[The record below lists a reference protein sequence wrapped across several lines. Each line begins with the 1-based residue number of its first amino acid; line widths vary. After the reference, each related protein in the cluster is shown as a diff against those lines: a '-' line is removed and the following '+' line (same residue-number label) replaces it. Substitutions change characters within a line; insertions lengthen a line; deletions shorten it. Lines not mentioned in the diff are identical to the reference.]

1 MLTESRRRDVSTWLG
16 QTRATPRSLTPTAD
30 LRLNSQRLNRSSHL
44 RMAADGQRLK
54 RRGSRHPAALKSN
67 HRARNNQTGWELDWD
82 CSYSH
87 PPTPPTWQQSS
98 NRTALSASEQEEE
111 NRFSFFTVRFS
122 LRLIARRSKLCLI
135 PQCNT
140 ECRSCDLGMSVTGQM
155 SFFKVKSSQ
164 NTEQQLSWH
173 DFNSEAKDLLR
184 KKYLSFLWDSHA
196 PRWQQQTDP
205 VSCCFK
211 DSVRAAFQVERK
223 SRWQWMTYEVQRPTF
238 TEWRTWLY
246 CCILRNFYR
255 KHMAATT
262 KLTYSME
269 KNLRKLKHGI
279 VYKCPINLLF
289 WRRKK
294 QFFNVIVWTVPL
306 HLSLLSS

>member
-122 LRLIARRSKLCLI
+122 LRLIARRSKLCLT

-164 NTEQQLSWH
+164 NTEQQLFPGTTLTPRRRTCWEKNICPSSGTH
-173 DFNSEAKDLLR
+173 THLGDNSKQIQWAVALRTVSGLHFKWRERADDNGWLMKSNDLHSLNGGR
-184 KKYLSFLWDSHA
+184 D
-196 PRWQQQTDP
+196 
-205 VSCCFK
+205 CI
-211 DSVRAAFQVERK
+211 AAFWEIFTGSTWRLQQNWRIQWRK
-223 SRWQWMTYEVQRPTF
+223 
-238 TEWRTWLY
+238 
-246 CCILRNFYR
+246 I
-255 KHMAATT
+255 
-262 KLTYSME
+262 
-269 KNLRKLKHGI
+269 
-279 VYKCPINLLF
+279 
-289 WRRKK
+289 
-294 QFFNVIVWTVPL
+294 
-306 HLSLLSS
+306 